1 MLNMKNKQLIHLL
14 ISKDSLISTLIK
26 QGSNILIIFRV
37 EKYSIPE
44 EDLQKAQQEIPT
56 ELRDVSD
63 EYETELLNDFNK
75 KHLKKSK
82 KKRLTEEDR

>member
-1 MLNMKNKQLIHLL
+1 MKNKQLIHLL

-44 EDLQKAQQEIPT
+44 EDLEKA
-56 ELRDVSD
+56 
-63 EYETELLNDFNK
+63 
-75 KHLKKSK
+75 
-82 KKRLTEEDR
+82 